1 MNKVILIGN
10 LTKDPEQFVGSSNV
24 VRCSFTVA
32 VNRPYSSS
40 DGSRQTDFL
49 PVICW
54 RKQAEICLKHLR
66 KGSRVGICGSVQTR
80 SYDSQDGSKRYVT
93 EIIAD
98 EVQFLSSRS
107 DDQRDLPDIPEVAD
121 RKAQIEDA
129 RPVDFDNDDDLPF

>member
-10 LTKDPEQFVGSSNV
+10 LTKDPEQFVSSSNV
-24 VRCSFTVA
+24 MRCSFTVA
-32 VNRPYSSS
+32 VTRPYSSS